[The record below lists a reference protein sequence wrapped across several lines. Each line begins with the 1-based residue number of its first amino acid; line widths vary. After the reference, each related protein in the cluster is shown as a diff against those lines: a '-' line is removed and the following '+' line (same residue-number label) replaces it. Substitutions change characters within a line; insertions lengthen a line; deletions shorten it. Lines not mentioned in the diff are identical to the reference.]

1 MNSRAWIAA
10 LTALCVLSLAHCG
23 RDDSADNANPGPANP
38 SGDGSVDGSKPVDGS
53 APVDAHGGDAPAW
66 PDTAQW
72 PEGSVGDTGTPDV
85 SVDAP
90 VADGPDFD
98 VNFNYD
104 APPPPTAWS
113 QIPPKCADAAEKGVT
128 WLVSQQKLDG
138 SWGTQDPYR
147 LAATG
152 LAVVKLESYAIEK
165 GFSPFDP
172 AFVYQDN
179 VIRGLTYLFQILV
192 TKPMAGPYDTNGN
205 SLGVT
210 SNQSNYVTAIVL
222 MAVTAGRGTTQVVN
236 APGSP
241 VHGWTFATV
250 AQDMV
255 DYFAEC
261 QVASQGGWRY
271 TCPSSNADNSVSQY
285 VSLALEYANHPDY
298 EFLCTIPPD
307 VSTRLWTWVG
317 YVQNMTPGTN
327 FGGSGYT
334 SAADGANPYRTG
346 AILQQLAFLNQ
357 GPATPQS
364 QAALTYLD
372 THWAEPMAGSPAY
385 YMAMWSIMKGLV
397 AQGVTM
403 VGAHDW
409 YDEYCDL
416 LVSQQQVDGSWPLSQ
431 FDTAASEG
439 VLSTT
444 WALLILE
451 KAAPKPQS

>member
-1 MNSRAWIAA
+1 VG
-10 LTALCVLSLAHCG
+10 TT
-23 RDDSADNANPGPANP
+23 
-38 SGDGSVDGSKPVDGS
+38 DGS
-53 APVDAHGGDAPAW
+53 ADA
-66 PDTAQW
+66 T
-72 PEGSVGDTGTPDV
+72 
-85 SVDAP
+85 

-98 VNFNYD
+98 VDFTYD

-113 QIPPKCADAAEKGVT
+113 QIPQKCADAAEKGVT

-138 SWGTQDPYR
+138 SWGTADPYR

-165 GFSPFDP
+165 GMSPFDP
-172 AFVYQDN
+172 AFQYRTN
-179 VIRGLTYLFQILV
+179 VVQGLTYLFQAVV
-192 TKPMAGPYDTNGN
+192 TQPMAGAYDTNGN
-205 SLGVT
+205 GLGVT
-210 SNQSNYVTAIVL
+210 SNQTNYVTAIIL
-222 MAVTAGRGTTQVVN
+222 MAVTAGRGTTQIVN

-241 VHGWTFATV
+241 VHGWTYATV

-271 TCPSSNADNSVSQY
+271 SCPSANSDNSVAQY
-285 VSLALEYANHPDY
+285 VTLALEYAHHPDY
-298 EFLCTIPPD
+298 EFLCTIHPD

-317 YVQNMTPGTN
+317 YVQNMTVGSPSY
-327 FGGSGYT
+327 GGSGYT
-334 SAADGANPYRTG
+334 DSNSSVNPYKTG

-357 GPATPQS
+357 GPAALQT

-372 THWAEPMAGSPAY
+372 THWDESLVGNPAY
-385 YMAMWSIMKGLV
+385 YMSMWSIMKGLV
-397 AQGVTM
+397 AQGIKM

-409 YDEYCDL
+409 YQEYCDL
-416 LVSQQQVDGSWPLSQ
+416 LVAQQLPNGSWPLSQ
-431 FDTAASEG
+431 FDTASSEG

-451 KAAPKPQS
+451 KAAPPPLS